1 VSAWRGGVTLNL
13 RLFKLLYVMC
23 TSLLFRLRVES
34 PGRTVSFSRAVARV
48 QLDSLFRILNY
59 ALFTLETLAVVSS
72 YERHAEE
79 HSFRAHD
86 RLAASGRPAR
96 RCARQP

>member
-1 VSAWRGGVTLNL
+1 MSAWRGGVTLNL

-48 QLDSLFRILNY
+48 QLQSPSNY
-59 ALFTLETLAVVSS
+59 ALFTLGN
-72 YERHAEE
+72 
-79 HSFRAHD
+79 FG
-86 RLAASGRPAR
+86 GRFVL
-96 RCARQP
+96 